1 MCRMKPRSITEDQ
14 IDAILPVAGALV
26 ALIILLIVLVA

>member
-1 MCRMKPRSITEDQ
+1 MCRMKHLSVSENQ

-26 ALIILLIVLVA
+26 ALIVLLIVLVA